1 MQSLHNFTK
10 HNFNSG
16 ARDHSAQNFTVRA
29 GMERYDPIKMAENA
43 RATL

>member
-10 HNFNSG
+10 RSFDSG
-16 ARDHSAQNFTVRA
+16 TRNHSAQNFTVRA

>member
-10 HNFNSG
+10 RGFNFSNL
-16 ARDHSAQNFTVRA
+16 DHSAQNFTVRA

-43 RATL
+43 RVTL